1 MNNGTMTYRTLGRT
15 GMKIGCLS
23 FGTWAIGGSWGH
35 AVDDAVARQAIA
47 FAVDRGV
54 NFFDTA
60 DVYGQG
66 RAERLLGE
74 TVGNRDDVYIA
85 TKFCRGGDY
94 QDPDTYRLARVR
106 HFAEQSLSRLKR
118 DAIDLYQ
125 IHCPPS
131 WVIEQGDV
139 FQVLDKLTEEG
150 KIRHYGV
157 SVETMEKG
165 VQSMAY
171 PGVSALQV
179 IFNIFRQ
186 QLEDKFLPQAVA
198 QNVGIIARVPLASG
212 LLTGKFR
219 KTDTFPA
226 EDHRNYN
233 RDGQVFSVGE
243 TFSGLPFAK
252 GVELVDEVRWIQ
264 LGRGSMAAAA
274 LRWVMDHP
282 GITTTIPGFKN
293 MEQVRVNLEALCVPS
308 FRDDERRRL
317 KQFHDHQVA
326 PHIRGPL

>member
-1 MNNGTMTYRTLGRT
+1 MNNGTMTYRTLGKT

-35 AVDDAVARQAIA
+35 AVDDAVAREAIA
-47 FAVDRGV
+47 LAVDRGV

-74 TVGNRDDVYIA
+74 TVANRNDVYIA

-94 QDPDTYRLARVR
+94 QDPDTYSLARVR
-106 HFAEQSLSRLKR
+106 QFAEQSLSRLQR

-139 FQVLDKLTEEG
+139 FQVLDKLTAEG

-165 VQSMAY
+165 VHAMAY

-186 QLEDKFLPQAVA
+186 QLEDQFLPQAVV

-219 KTDTFPA
+219 KTDIFPA

-233 RDGQVFSVGE
+233 RDGQVFNVGE

-252 GVELVDEVRWIQ
+252 GVELADEMRWIQ
-264 LGRGSMAAAA
+264 SGRGSMAAAA

-293 MEQVRVNLEALCVPS
+293 SEQIAVNLEALCVPS
-308 FRDDERRRL
+308 FRDDELRRL
-317 KQFHDHQVA
+317 RQFYDQQVV
-326 PHIRGPL
+326 PHIRGPI